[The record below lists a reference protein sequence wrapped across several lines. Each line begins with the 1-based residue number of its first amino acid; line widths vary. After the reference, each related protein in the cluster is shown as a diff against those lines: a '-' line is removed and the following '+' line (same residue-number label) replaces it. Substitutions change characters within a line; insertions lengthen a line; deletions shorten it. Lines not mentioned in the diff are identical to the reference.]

1 MISVRNDL
9 VTSSARRK
17 NVSPP
22 VRKFAAAALRRHV
35 SSFSQSTRITGLLAL
50 LGFTG
55 ILTGIYLRSL
65 LPARI
70 AIVFSLVLVGLIS
83 GLLLLLEVS
92 ARITTAAHSSGAR
105 FAVVGA
111 QALVTLI
118 PFIALGQVWFVSAG
132 LLAASMVPFI
142 RGRRARA
149 WFVILIVIIV
159 AVSSSL
165 HSLRLSETAW
175 LLCAPLGAGLVLS
188 GVLQL
193 IAAIAQLRARRNE
206 QMNSVII
213 RERTRFSR
221 DLHDLLGYSLS
232 AIALKAE
239 LAKRTVADRPSLAA
253 DAIVDVISAT
263 RQALAEVRTAAHGYR
278 NISLATEASATAS
291 LLGDAG
297 IQTHIE
303 LAYGALTEDADSVL
317 AAVLREAATNV
328 LRHSAARNCSITVNE
343 IGGDWIRLQVTND
356 GVSSADR
363 RDIRGD
369 GLANMASRLKE
380 IGGEL
385 SARSTGSPGSTPRRF
400 QVTVEL
406 PGRLSYGACASE
418 ATD

>member
-1 MISVRNDL
+1 MISVRNGI
-9 VTSSARRK
+9 VTSSSRRK
-17 NVSPP
+17 NASPT
-22 VRKFAAAALRRHV
+22 VRKFAAANLPRYVA
-35 SSFSQSTRITGLLAL
+35 SFPSTRITGLLAL
-50 LGFTG
+50 LGSTG

-70 AIVFSLVLVGLIS
+70 AIIFSLVLVGLIS
-83 GLLLLLEVS
+83 GLLLFLAVS
-92 ARITTAAHSSGAR
+92 ARITTAVHSSPAR
-105 FAVVGA
+105 FAVLAA

-118 PFIALGQVWFVSAG
+118 PFIALGQIWFVSAG
-132 LLAASMVPFI
+132 FLAALMVPFI

-149 WFVILIVIIV
+149 WFVILVVIIV

-165 HSLRLSETAW
+165 RGLRPSETEW

-193 IAAIAQLRARRNE
+193 IAVIAQLRARRDE

-263 RQALAEVRTAAHGYR
+263 RQALAEVRTTAHGYR
-278 NISLATEASATAS
+278 NISLAKEASATAS
-291 LLGDAG
+291 LLQDAG

-303 LAYGALTEDADSVL
+303 LTYGALTEVADSVL

-328 LRHSAARNCSITVNE
+328 LRHSAARNCSITVE
-343 IGGDWIRLQVTND
+343 EVDGGWIRLQVTND
-356 GVSSADR
+356 GVSCADSR
-363 RDIRGD
+363 NIRGD
-369 GLANMASRLKE
+369 GLVNMASRLEE

-385 SARSTGSPGSTPRRF
+385 TARCTGCPGSTPGRF
-400 QVTVEL
+400 QVTVDV
-406 PGRLSYGACASE
+406 PGPRLSHGTE
-418 ATD
+418 AAK